1 MYGGN
6 RPRSEGGRRTGGRA
20 RGGGVSELHFCSF
33 DSIPFLENSFGGKK
47 FASPQD

>member
-1 MYGGN
+1 MGETGQGVRVGGGQGAG
-6 RPRSEGGRRTGGRA
+6 PE
-20 RGGGVSELHFCSF
+20 GGGVSELHFCSF